1 MGKLQTAML
10 DDSTA
15 DGLEPEAQLSPLHRL
30 REMWTAA
37 LADPEPKL
45 DDSVEELINCGVA
58 SIRYALLTQLLGKLA
73 DHRRDALSIQRGEA
87 TTAEAAGRWDPRS
100 FCQANVVPWVAEAGQ
115 VLGTS
120 PDPYVNK
127 PLRRNR
133 LDEYPSAVRNRPL
146 WDKLVVALR
155 TVEERND
162 PAHTESRLRQC
173 MASLARR
180 YNELNVRFD
189 VPQRISLNATVSL
202 VTNYLAQPSGGE
214 RPQIIVA
221 ALMRTVGPAFGVFD
235 RVERQ
240 AINEADAANA
250 SPGDVICYQDN
261 EQVLAVE
268 VKDRTVTLD
277 DLDVAILKA
286 RRSRVTELLFATAS
300 PQIDD
305 AAIVERTAREFGLG
319 INVYQLDL
327 ETLLRVLLTIAGETS
342 RTRFLTLVGEELND
356 RVTQPSHK
364 LAWQELLRTL

>member
-1 MGKLQTAML
+1 MGELRTVMP
-10 DDSTA
+10 DA
-15 DGLEPEAQLSPLHRL
+15 DIIDADEPAGTPSPLDRL
-30 REMWTAA
+30 RAMWQEA
-37 LADPEPKL
+37 LADPNPEIHEGIDK
-45 DDSVEELINCGVA
+45 LINCTVA
-58 SIRYALLTQLLGKLA
+58 SLRYALLTQLLGKLA

-133 LDEYPSAVRNRPL
+133 LDEYPSTVRNRPL
-146 WDKLVVALR
+146 WEKLVVALR
-155 TVEERND
+155 MVEERND
-162 PAHTESRLRQC
+162 PAYTESRLRQC

-189 VPQRISLNATVSL
+189 VPQRISLNATASL

-214 RPQIIVA
+214 RPQIVVA
-221 ALMRTVGPAFGVFD
+221 ALMRTIGQAFGIFD

-261 EQVLAVE
+261 EQILAVE
-268 VKDRTVTLD
+268 VKDRAVTLD

-286 RRSRVTELLFATAS
+286 RRSSVTELLFATAS
-300 PQIDD
+300 SQIDD
-305 AAIVERTAREFGLG
+305 AAIVQRTAREFGLG
-319 INVYQLDL
+319 INIYQLDI

-356 RVTQPSHK
+356 RVTQPAHK